1 MLESKIRSTIWESFF
16 SGLGTYTHEGCNF
29 FHLKLVD
36 HESLGNLFFKT
47 DIQCV

>member
-1 MLESKIRSTIWESFF
+1 MGIIFFLVLELTFMKDVI
-16 SGLGTYTHEGCNF
+16 

-36 HESLGNLFFKT
+36 YEPLGNLFFKT